1 MKEEN
6 FLQTNDEVND
16 LLDSIGANT
25 HVTEIQRLG
34 KILKD
39 RQPPS
44 VVLVTL
50 ANKHAARITLAKK
63 QEFIN
68 NLVERNIYILPA

>member
-6 FLQTNDEVND
+6 FLQTNGEVND

-25 HVTEIQRLG
+25 HVTEKQGLE
-34 KILKD
+34 KFLKD
-39 RQPPS
+39 RQQPR

-50 ANKHAARITLAKK
+50 ANKHATSITLAKK
-63 QEFIN
+63 K
-68 NLVERNIYILPA
+68 ILENCI

>member
-6 FLQTNDEVND
+6 FLQMNDEVND

-25 HVTEIQRLG
+25 HVKEIQRFG

-39 RQPPS
+39 REKS
-44 VVLVTL
+44 RVVSVTL
-50 ANKHAARITLAKK
+50 ANKHAARITLSKK